1 MKKQESNSVIEL
13 LWCGM
18 SISEGKAVKCKIKSP
33 KLSSNIFSKAI
44 EWAWL
49 RVSAGL
55 IKAPGPYV

>member
-18 SISEGKAVKCKIKSP
+18 SISEGKSP
-33 KLSSNIFSKAI
+33 KLSSTIFSKAI
-44 EWAWL
+44 EWAGL
-49 RVSAGL
+49 VSAGL